1 MLVKQNNASYAGNLW
16 VRIAQMKKIN
26 KKPARKKTIENEVI
40 TAVVVMYL
48 IISSIMVIVHF
59 LNFSPT

>member
-1 MLVKQNNASYAGNLW
+1 
-16 VRIAQMKKIN
+16 MKKIN
-26 KKPARKKTIENEVI
+26 KKPTRKKTIENEVI

-48 IISSIMVIVHF
+48 IISSIMIIVHF

>member
-1 MLVKQNNASYAGNLW
+1 
-16 VRIAQMKKIN
+16 MKKIN